1 MRGVILA
8 AGEGRR
14 LGPLTADIP
23 KPMLP
28 IAGRPILE
36 HNVRLL
42 AQHGV
47 REIAIN
53 THHAG
58 GTIVKHF
65 GDGERFGVTIRYSH
79 EKTLL
84 GTSGALRALRDF
96 LSERFVVL
104 YGDNLTTC
112 DIGAL
117 ADFHA
122 SKNADVSIAV
132 VQRENPAASGIIA
145 AGPDD
150 RITRFL
156 EKPKGGEVFSTWI
169 NTGIMI
175 CEPEILDDIPQ
186 GVSDFGKDVLPAL
199 IEKGKRLFAYRMN
212 DRFAWIDSPEDYE
225 RTKASW

>member
-1 MRGVILA
+1 M
-8 AGEGRR
+8 
-14 LGPLTADIP
+14 LTV
-23 KPMLP
+23 
-28 IAGRPILE
+28 AGRPILE

-42 AQHGV
+42 AKHGIS
-47 REIAIN
+47 EIAIN

-58 GTIVKHF
+58 AAIVDYF
-65 GDGERFGVTIRYSH
+65 GNGERFGVTIRYSH
-79 EKTLL
+79 EKALL
-84 GTSGALRALRDF
+84 GTAGALNALRDF
-96 LSERFVVL
+96 LTSRFVVL

-117 ADFHA
+117 EEFHA
-122 SKNADVSIAV
+122 SKNASVSIAV
-132 VQRENPAASGIIA
+132 VRRENPAASGIIA
-145 AGPDD
+145 LGAGD

-156 EKPKGGEVFSTWI
+156 EKPKNGEIFSTWI

-175 CEPEILDDIPQ
+175 CEPEILDDIPK

-212 DRFAWIDSPEDYE
+212 ERFAWIDSPGDYE

>member
-14 LGPLTADIP
+14 LRPLTADVP
-23 KPMLP
+23 KPMLTV
-28 IAGRPILE
+28 AGRPILE

-42 AQHGV
+42 AKHGIS
-47 REIAIN
+47 EIAIN

-58 GTIVKHF
+58 AAIVDYF
-65 GDGERFGVTIRYSH
+65 GNGERFGVTIRYSH
-79 EKTLL
+79 EKILL
-84 GTSGALRALRDF
+84 GTSGALQALRDF
-96 LSERFVVL
+96 LTERFVVL

-117 ADFHA
+117 AELHA

-132 VQRENPAASGIIA
+132 VRRENPAASGIIA
-145 AGPDD
+145 LGAGD

-156 EKPKGGEVFSTWI
+156 EKPKNGEIFSTWI

-175 CEPEILDDIPQ
+175 CEPEILDDIPK

-212 DRFAWIDSPEDYE
+212 EVSPGSIHPEDYE